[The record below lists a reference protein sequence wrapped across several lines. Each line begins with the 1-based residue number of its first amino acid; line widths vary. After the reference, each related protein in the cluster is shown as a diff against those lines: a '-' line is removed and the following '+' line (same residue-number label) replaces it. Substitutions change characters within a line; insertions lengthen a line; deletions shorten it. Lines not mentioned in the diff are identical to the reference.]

1 VTIPPD
7 ADLHLHKP
15 KVEGNQLHA
24 VPIHAASF
32 EGMFSS
38 SYVSNITVL
47 HTALHTEDENFGH
60 SVSLSS
66 ELFQVFNC
74 VSVCYILLF
83 MMMIMMMM
91 MKEFVFFF
99 F

>member
-1 VTIPPD
+1 VCKRVIISPD

-38 SYVSNITVL
+38 RYVSNITVL
-47 HTALHTEDENFGH
+47 HTVLHTEHGNFGH

-66 ELFQVFNC
+66 ELCFRC
-74 VSVCYILLF
+74 SSI
-83 MMMIMMMM
+83 
-91 MKEFVFFF
+91 
-99 F
+99 